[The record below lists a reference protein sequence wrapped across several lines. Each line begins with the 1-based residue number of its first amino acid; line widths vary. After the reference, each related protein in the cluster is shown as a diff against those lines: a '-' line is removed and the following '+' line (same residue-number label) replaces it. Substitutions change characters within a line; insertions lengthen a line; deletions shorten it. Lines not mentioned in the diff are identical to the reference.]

1 MRTIRLILVAVG
13 TAACCVGDARAEV
26 TTESI
31 EYDHDGV
38 ALAGYLA
45 YDDAL
50 SGKRPGVLVVHEWYG
65 LHDYARTRARQLAG
79 LGYVAFALDMYGK
92 DKVTD
97 DPEQARHWSGQFH
110 GTDLMRRRARAA
122 LDVLAGHERVDPNR
136 IAAIGYCFG
145 GTTVLELAYSGA
157 DLVGVVS
164 FHGSLPAPK
173 PEDDANIKAKILV
186 CHGADDPFVPADMVA
201 AFKRAMRRAGA
212 DWQLIAYPGA
222 RHSFTNPA
230 ADRDDIDGTAY
241 DERADKQ
248 SWQKMQQLF
257 EEVFATAEQTGDD

>member
-1 MRTIRLILVAVG
+1 
-13 TAACCVGDARAEV
+13 
-26 TTESI
+26 
-31 EYDHDGV
+31 
-38 ALAGYLA
+38 
-45 YDDAL
+45 
-50 SGKRPGVLVVHEWYG
+50 
-65 LHDYARTRARQLAG
+65 
-79 LGYVAFALDMYGK
+79 
-92 DKVTD
+92 
-97 DPEQARHWSGQFH
+97 
-110 GTDLMRRRARAA
+110 MRRRARAA
-122 LDVLAGHERVDPNR
+122 LDVLAGHERVAPNR

-157 DLVGVVS
+157 DMVGVVS

-173 PEDDANIKAKILV
+173 SEDDQNIKANILV
-186 CHGADDPFVPADMVA
+186 CHGADDPFVSADRVA

-248 SWQKMQQLF
+248 SWQKMQQLL